1 MRYYLPYFGILK
13 FSECTQIQNVAVLI
27 FKNMV
32 NQLTHRYFPSQSFGF
47 GIRGLNHFKAAYG
60 HGWDSEGQFS
70 MEVLDLANAGDM
82 GGGRRNVKALMNP
95 NKKDNWAGMSTDE
108 GLIEMA
114 IAYR

>member
-1 MRYYLPYFGILK
+1 M
-13 FSECTQIQNVAVLI
+13 QN
-27 FKNMV
+27 F
-32 NQLTHRYFPSQSFGF
+32 Q
-47 GIRGLNHFKAAYG
+47 AAYG

>member
-1 MRYYLPYFGILK
+1 MASLPI
-13 FSECTQIQNVAVLI
+13 
-27 FKNMV
+27 
-32 NQLTHRYFPSQSFGF
+32 HRWCD
-47 GIRGLNHFKAAYG
+47 HFKLHIDPFQAASG

-70 MEVLDLANAGDM
+70 MEVLDLERGGDM